1 MICQDPASFEIGY
14 KQAMETADMFYK
26 NEIKKLN
33 DETTRYKIRC
43 NLLSQQLE
51 QQEQNEK
58 YIKLGKA
65 LMTILEELKH
75 E

>member
-14 KQAMETADMFYK
+14 KQAMETADRFYK

-33 DETTRYKIRC
+33 DEIAYYKTRY
-43 NLLSQQLE
+43 NLINQQLE

>member
-14 KQAMETADMFYK
+14 KQAMETADRFYK
-26 NEIKKLN
+26 SEIKKII
-33 DETTRYKIRC
+33 DEITYYKTRYDLI
-43 NLLSQQLE
+43 NQQLE
-51 QQEQNEK
+51 QQKENEK

>member
-1 MICQDPASFEIGY
+1 MICQDSESFEIGY
-14 KQAMETADMFYK
+14 KQAMETADRFYK
-26 NEIKKLN
+26 SEIKKLN
-33 DETTRYKIRC
+33 DEITNYKIRY
-43 NLLSQQLE
+43 NLISQQLKR
-51 QQEQNEK
+51 QEENEK

>member
-14 KQAMETADMFYK
+14 KQAMETADRFYK
-26 NEIKKLN
+26 SEIRRLN
-33 DETTRYKIRC
+33 DEIEHYKIRY
-43 NLLSQQLE
+43 NLINQQLE

-65 LMTILEELKH
+65 LLVILEELKH